1 MNESFPSPTPTPT
14 AWKVVGTV
22 TTTLVG
28 GGAKMNVEAFAICT
42 S

>member
-1 MNESFPSPTPTPT
+1 
-14 AWKVVGTV
+14 VVGTV